1 MTYGSHVALKL
12 AGLAEVAE
20 LLGVSKRTA
29 TRYTLRDDFPEP
41 AARLR
46 AGPIWVEED
55 ILAWARSSPQPRPG
69 RHLKA
74 SRQV

>member
-1 MTYGSHVALKL
+1 MAYGSGVELQL

-29 TRYTLRDDFPEP
+29 TRYSLRSDFPEP
-41 AARLR
+41 VARLR
-46 AGPIWVEED
+46 AGPVWLEED
-55 ILAWARSSPQPRPG
+55 ILAWARSSPQPQPG

-74 SRQV
+74 TKQV